1 MIQCAIDLIELIGLP
16 FQSLYGIELFDVS
29 IIRFGQMCRVCI
41 VTSTSI
47 HLSQSGP
54 TVVIL
59 GGTPTA
65 NQGNTT
71 PIRRHSSPPT
81 FGPTLPFSKS
91 QKYYLLASIGALIVM
106 MC

>member
-59 GGTPTA
+59 GAAHLLPISVTQLLLGDTP
-65 NQGNTT
+65 G
-71 PIRRHSSPPT
+71 RR
-81 FGPTLPFSKS
+81 
-91 QKYYLLASIGALIVM
+91 LLAQPQK
-106 MC
+106 

>member
-16 FQSLYGIELFDVS
+16 FQSLYGIELFDAS

-41 VTSTSI
+41 VTSTST

-71 PIRRHSSPPT
+71 PHNSLLT
-81 FGPTLPFSKS
+81 LGPTYHS
-91 QKYYLLASIGALIVM
+91 QNFRNTIHKNNGIHAGQQ
-106 MC
+106 